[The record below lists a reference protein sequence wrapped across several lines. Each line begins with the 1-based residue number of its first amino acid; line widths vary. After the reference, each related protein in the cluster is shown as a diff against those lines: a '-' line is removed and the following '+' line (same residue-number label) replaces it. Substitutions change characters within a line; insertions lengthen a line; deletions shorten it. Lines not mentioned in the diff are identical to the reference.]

1 MIKIQNRRLNAE
13 IFQQFSRIGKAVSN
27 PVRLELLDLLCQAP
41 RSVEVL
47 AQETEQSP
55 ANTSQHLQVL
65 REARLVE
72 TERRG
77 LHIIYS
83 LAGPEVC
90 EFFHSLQNLAEH
102 RLAEVRSITQT
113 YLERRHML
121 EGVDRGQLFERIGR
135 GEVTLIDVRPDDEY
149 RAAHI
154 PGSLSIP
161 LKQLGDHL
169 ATLPR
174 DREIVAYCRGPYCV
188 LAVEAV
194 ELLRRHG
201 FTALRME
208 ESVHDWQAAG
218 RALVSEN

>member
-1 MIKIQNRRLNAE
+1 MPKNTKRLSSE

-41 RSVEVL
+41 RSVELL
-47 AQETEQSP
+47 AQETGQSP

-90 EFFHSLQNLAEH
+90 EFFKSLQNLAEH
-102 RLAEVRSITQT
+102 RLAEVQSITRT
-113 YLERRHML
+113 YLEGRHML
-121 EGVDRGQLFERIGR
+121 EAVDRVQLFDRIGR
-135 GEVTLIDVRPDDEY
+135 GDVTLIDVRPDDEY
-149 RAAHI
+149 RAGHI

-169 ATLPR
+169 AELPR

-194 ELLRRHG
+194 ELLRHHG
-201 FTALRME
+201 FTAIRME
-208 ESVHDWQAAG
+208 ESVHDWRAAG
-218 RALVSEN
+218 HALTVDN